1 MFNEQQFI
9 DNPLFQ
15 KWVFNPDISIIRYW
29 EEYLEEHPDDR
40 KKILALKNHLAPF
53 QIKSEKLT
61 TEESIGL
68 SNRILHSINISTKT
82 KKEKG
87 NFKMMLGYAAVG
99 LIFFA
104 LGGLAVYLLF
114 DKDDILKNLAVE
126 IQQLPA
132 TLNEPSLVLSD
143 GSQVL
148 LKNQESNIDYTRSGE
163 ILINND
169 SIIKP
174 QRGNGVINQL
184 IIPYGNRSKVVLADN
199 TTVWVNAGSRL
210 LYPAEFNGN
219 KREVVLFG
227 EAFFDVS
234 KDDSKPFIVKT
245 GSLEVKVLGTQFN
258 ITAYPDDN
266 IIQTVLTEGSV
277 SIKRKGAHF
286 FENDLVLQPNQLASF
301 NKTTNESKVY
311 DVDTEYYT
319 IWTKGLLSFKDID
332 LNRITKRLERFYNT
346 TFKYEDPLKGCIK
359 VTGKLD
365 LNQNQEEVMEYL
377 AKASGISFQK
387 VNNQHYIIE

>member
-15 KWVFNPDISIIRYW
+15 KWVFNPDITIIRYW
-29 EEYLEEHPDDR
+29 EEYLVEHPDDR
-40 KKILALKNHLAPF
+40 EKILALKSQLSPF
-53 QIKSEKLT
+53 QIKSEKLRP
-61 TEESIGL
+61 EESVEL
-68 SNRILHSINISTKT
+68 SDRILGSINIRPKT
-82 KKEKG
+82 DNKKG
-87 NFKMMLGYAAVG
+87 NFKMLLSYAAVG

-104 LGGLAVYLLF
+104 LGGLAVYLLS
-114 DKDDILKNLAVE
+114 DKDDIFRLMAVE
-126 IQQLPA
+126 MQQIPSA
-132 TLNEPSLVLSD
+132 INEPSLVLSD

-174 QRGNGVINQL
+174 QRGKDVINQL
-184 IIPYGNRSKVVLADN
+184 TIPYGNRSRVVLADSS
-199 TTVWVNAGSRL
+199 TVWVNAGSRL
-210 LYPAEFNGN
+210 LYPAEFNGI

-227 EAFFDVS
+227 EAFFDVT
-234 KDDSKPFIVKT
+234 KDDDKPFIVKT

-258 ITAYPDDN
+258 ISAYPDDN
-266 IIQTVLTEGSV
+266 NIQTVLTEGSV
-277 SIKRKGAHF
+277 SIKRNGAHF

-301 NKTTNESKVY
+301 NKTTNEYIVY
-311 DVDTEYYT
+311 YIDTEYYT

-332 LNRITKRLERFYNT
+332 LNRITKRLERFYNI
-346 TFKYEDPLKGCIK
+346 TFKYNDPLKGCIK

-377 AKASGISFQK
+377 AKASGISFQRI
-387 VNNQHYIIE
+387 NNQHYIIK